1 MRLSNTLDR
10 QTQEARDLRGNKQ
23 LQGHSLLSVILT
35 SAASRFCRV
44 TGVTI
49 EEAADLSGLSEDRRS
64 REEPFPKG
72 GQRQRPN
79 KGNLEVMAFL
89 SGDNRITTIYL

>member
-1 MRLSNTLDR
+1 METNSSY
-10 QTQEARDLRGNKQ
+10 E

-72 GQRQRPN
+72 GQRGRDRDKIRETWKSWLFSQ
-79 KGNLEVMAFL
+79 E
-89 SGDNRITTIYL
+89 TTE

>member
-1 MRLSNTLDR
+1 M
-10 QTQEARDLRGNKQ
+10 
-23 LQGHSLLSVILT
+23 ILT

-72 GQRQRPN
+72 GQRPN